1 MYLRAESMQN
11 NLSLWNL
18 HKIKVSDEN
27 CILKNTSDVFIYQPI
42 KHSYFTF
49 SMFFQ
54 SKLMEKIRTMTLLV
68 ALNATRKHLINK
80 WL

>member
-68 ALNATRKHLINK
+68 ALNATRKHLNNK